1 MASQVNDW
9 DIFKYYININD
20 VCLTKSPKM
29 SDGERSKMSE
39 SERVT
44 IRIPQDKVSALQALV
59 SQGKFETISDAV
71 RAAIDEF
78 VKNELTPENIKKMTV
93 ELPKGNVIELE
104 TLVNK
109 GDSISIDDAIR
120 NAVREYIRL
129 KMSKAIDDLDK

>member
-1 MASQVNDW
+1 
-9 DIFKYYININD
+9 
-20 VCLTKSPKM
+20 M
-29 SDGERSKMSE
+29 SDGERRKMSE

-59 SQGKFETISDAV
+59 DQGKFETISDAV

-104 TLVNK
+104 QLVNK

-129 KMSKAIDDLDK
+129 KMSKALDELDK

>member
-1 MASQVNDW
+1 
-9 DIFKYYININD
+9 
-20 VCLTKSPKM
+20 
-29 SDGERSKMSE
+29 MSE

-59 SQGKFETISDAV
+59 DQGKFETISDAV

-104 TLVNK
+104 QLVNK

-129 KMSKAIDDLDK
+129 KMSKALDELDK